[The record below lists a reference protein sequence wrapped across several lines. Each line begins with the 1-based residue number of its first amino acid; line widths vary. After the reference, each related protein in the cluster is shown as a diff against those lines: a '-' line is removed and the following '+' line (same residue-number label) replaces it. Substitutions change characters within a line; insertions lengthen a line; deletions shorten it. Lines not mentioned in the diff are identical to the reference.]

1 VPSRGMSATFEAMAR
16 LVTDPG
22 SPIEF
27 TRAERECGT
36 AKSVTVMWSIGTPF
50 DYGEVFYRVNGG
62 PEVRFD
68 DPADLLQSSKLF
80 SCLKFGDKVEFS
92 LRSTFTHHRLATLT
106 VSTADDPAT
115 SMDMYGVLNRRRIR
129 MDRWLS
135 APTW

>member
-1 VPSRGMSATFEAMAR
+1 MPSRGMSATIEVMAR

-36 AKSVTVMWSIGTPF
+36 AKSVTVMWSTRVPF

-80 SCLKFGDKVEFS
+80 SCLKFGDRVEFS
-92 LRSTFTHHRLATLT
+92 LRSTFTHHQLATLT

>member
-1 VPSRGMSATFEAMAR
+1 VAPSI
-16 LVTDPG
+16 VTDPG

-27 TRAERECGT
+27 THAERECGI
-36 AKSVTVMWSIGTPF
+36 AKSITVMWSTGVPF
-50 DYGEVFYRVNGG
+50 DYGEVFYRVNGA

-68 DPADLLQSSKLF
+68 DPADNSQSSKLF

-92 LRSTFTHHRLATLT
+92 LRSTFTHHQLATLT
-106 VSTADDPAT
+106 VSTADDPTT

-129 MDRWLS
+129 MDGWLS

>member
-1 VPSRGMSATFEAMAR
+1 VAPRI
-16 LVTDPG
+16 VTDPG

-27 TRAERECGT
+27 TRAERECGA
-36 AKSVTVMWSIGTPF
+36 AKSVAVMWSTGIPL
-50 DYGEVFYRVNGG
+50 DYGEVFYRANGG
-62 PEVRFD
+62 PEIRFD
-68 DPADLLQSSKLF
+68 DPADLLQCSKVFSS
-80 SCLKFGDKVEFS
+80 LKFGDKVEFS
-92 LRSTFTHHRLATLT
+92 LRSSSTHHELFKLT